1 MYLPLVV
8 GVDGSESSLRAVD
21 WAADEADLHEV
32 PLLVVFGTLWERYE
46 GTALAREL
54 GRPSTEMKADD
65 ILKAAARRAR
75 QRHPDLVVTTET
87 VPDEA
92 EHALVRAGRNAS
104 MIIVGSRGRSG
115 VADRLLGS
123 VSRTVAALSDCPVVV
138 VRGNHDNRAL
148 GGRHDRIV
156 VGIGAGETSASVL
169 RLAFTEAHLRHAPLA
184 AVRAWRCPAHE
195 TVDHPLLTGEPARL
209 YEERA
214 AKELETALENAPSD
228 VAVGRHTVEG
238 PARAVLPAA
247 SAEAGLLVIG
257 RRVHG
262 RLGRVAHAVLH
273 RSACPVVVVPERT

>member
-32 PLLVVFGTLWERYE
+32 PLLMVFGTLWERYE
-46 GTALAREL
+46 GAALAREL
-54 GRPSTEMKADD
+54 GRPSTEMKAGD
-65 ILKAAARRAR
+65 ILEAAARRAR
-75 QRHPDLVVTTET
+75 QRHPELVVTTEK

-138 VRGNHDNRAL
+138 VRGDHDNRAL

-156 VGIGAGETSASVL
+156 VGVGETSASVL
-169 RLAFTEAHLRHAPLA
+169 RLASTEAHLRHVPLA
-184 AVRAWRCPAHE
+184 AVRAWRCPANE

-214 AKELETALENAPSD
+214 AKELETALEDGPSD
-228 VAVGRHTVEG
+228 VEVGRHTVEG

-247 SAEAGLLVIG
+247 SADASLLVIG

-273 RSACPVVVVPERT
+273 RSACPVVIVPERR

>member
-8 GVDGSESSLRAVD
+8 GVDGSEPSLRAVD
-21 WAADEADLHEV
+21 WAADEASLHTV

-46 GTALAREL
+46 GAALAREL
-54 GRPSTEMKADD
+54 DGTPADTRADD
-65 ILKAAARRAR
+65 ILDAAARRAR
-75 QRHPDLVVTTET
+75 RRHPDLVVTTET
-87 VPDEA
+87 VLDEA
-92 EHALVRAGRNAS
+92 EHALVCAGRNAS

-115 VADRLLGS
+115 IADRLLGS
-123 VSRTVAALSDCPVVV
+123 VSRTVAAGSDCPVVV
-138 VRGNHDNRAL
+138 LRGNHDNRAL
-148 GGRHDRIV
+148 GGRDGRVV
-156 VGIGAGETSASVL
+156 VGVGEPAASVL
-169 RLAFTEAHLRHAPLA
+169 RLAFTEARLRHVPLA

-195 TVDHPLLTGEPARL
+195 TIDHPLLTGEPARL

-214 AKELETALENAPSD
+214 ARELEAALEDAPPD
-228 VAVGRHTVEG
+228 VAVRRHTVEG

-257 RRVHG
+257 RRTQG

>member
-46 GTALAREL
+46 GAALAREL

-169 RLAFTEAHLRHAPLA
+169 RLAFTEAHLRQVPLA